1 MTIAIRKMAEEDIEK
16 VQHVARASWNTTYEG
31 IIPNAIQDNFVS
43 SSYSSEMLKK
53 RLSET
58 LFLVA
63 ERDNEIVGFANFTPL
78 KDERKVELGAIY
90 LYEEYQ
96 GKGIGTDLL
105 EAGIEQLKNVKK
117 IYVNVEK
124 ENEAGVTFYKSKGFR
139 IETEYEDLFDGHTL
153 QTVRMVLE
161 VL

>member
-1 MTIAIRKMAEEDIEK
+1 MTLAIRKMNEDDIEK
-16 VQHVARASWNTTYEG
+16 VQHVARSSWNTTYKG
-31 IIPNAIQDNFVS
+31 IIPDTIQDNFVS
-43 SSYSSEMLKK
+43 TAYSTGMLIK
-53 RLSET
+53 RLNET

-63 ERDNEIVGFANFTPL
+63 ERNNEIIGFANFTPL

-90 LYEEYQ
+90 LYEGYQ

-105 EAGIEQLKNVKK
+105 QAGIDQLKNVKK

-124 ENEAGVTFYKSKGFR
+124 ENEAGVSFYKSRGFR
-139 IETEYEDLFDGHTL
+139 IETEYEDLFDGHIL